1 MNPETIIQDPA
12 ASYWL
17 KAALEK
23 ALTRDPVDAL
33 GDAEILVAALR
44 TNLQDRVKQSRV
56 LLKSRIKQFSEV
68 LAS

>member
-1 MNPETIIQDPA
+1 MNPETILQDPA

-17 KAALEK
+17 KGALEK
-23 ALTRDPVDAL
+23 ALPRDPIDAL
-33 GDAEILVAALR
+33 NDAEILVAALR

-56 LLKSRIKQFSEV
+56 VLKSRIKQFSEV